1 MNNEK
6 IYINPYQIEVLELTP
21 DRLITLMSGRK
32 YYVLEPVEEIIQKF
46 EAYYRRINSGSGK
59 AKVRKTQETEE

>member
-6 IYINPYQIEVLELTP
+6 FYINPYQIEVVEMTP
-21 DRLITLMSGRK
+21 DRLITLTSGRK

-46 EAYYRRINSGSGK
+46 EAFYRRINSNSGK
-59 AKVRKTQETEE
+59 AKVRRID